1 METVV
6 GPKVDIARITAVAD
20 EGLRIYIEY
29 RDGRTANV
37 TSDVAFEWEVGDV
50 LLVRADE
57 NRVELAPPNV
67 WPEEPWVG
75 VVRLKDDEGTVV
87 EVGGRLRVLESGE
100 VEHRVGNTVEGRD
113 REGILRVLSD
123 SPVRQVDFPDVA
135 DSEIER
141 FKRPLPKRKLGFKDF
156 GGLAPVVER
165 ALELIELPLEHRAAL
180 KKIGAKPIKGVLFTG
195 LPGTGKTMLARIIA
209 AEAGASFWEISGPE
223 VFSKWQGQ
231 SEEVLRKIFARA
243 RQEERSIIFFD
254 EIDSVAAQRDE
265 DANRGSRGVVTQL
278 LTLMDGFSVDD
289 NIVVVATT
297 NRPQD
302 IDVALRRPGRFDW
315 EINFPLP
322 GPEDRVDILAVTA
335 RDLKTHGPLP
345 HHRIAAETE
354 GWSAAELAA
363 IWSEAALLAVAD
375 GGREVIMAEDYVGG
389 AARVA
394 AQRLR
399 VKAEERLG

>member
-1 METVV
+1 M
-6 GPKVDIARITAVAD
+6 GPKVDVARITAISED
-20 EGLRIYIEY
+20 RLRIYIEY
-29 RDGRTANV
+29 RGGQTATV
-37 TSDVAFEWEVGDV
+37 TRDVPYEWEVGDV
-50 LLVRADE
+50 LLVRAE
-57 NRVELAPPNV
+57 QNRVEPAPPNV

-75 VVRLKDDEGTVV
+75 VVRLKDNAGTVV
-87 EVGGRLRVLESGE
+87 EIGGRLQVLGSGE
-100 VEHRVGNTVEGRD
+100 IEHRIGNTVEGRD
-113 REGILRVLSD
+113 REGILRVLSE
-123 SPVRQVDFPDVA
+123 SPVRQLDLPEVD
-135 DSEIER
+135 DSEIQR
-141 FKRPLPKRKLGFKDF
+141 FKRPPSSRTIGFQDF
-156 GGLAPVVER
+156 GGLAEVVER
-165 ALELIELPLEHRAAL
+165 ALELIELPLKYRAELAE
-180 KKIGAKPIKGVLFTG
+180 IGAKPIKGVLFTG
-195 LPGTGKTMLARIIA
+195 EPGTGKTMLARIIA

-231 SEEVLRKIFARA
+231 SEEVLRKIFALA
-243 RQEERSIIFFD
+243 SQEERSIIFFD

-265 DANRGSRGVVTQL
+265 DANKGSRGVVTQL

-289 NIVVVATT
+289 DIVVVATT

-322 GPEDRVDILAVTA
+322 GPEDRVDILTVSA

-363 IWSEAALLAVAD
+363 IWSEAALLAVSD

-389 AARVA
+389 TARVA

>member
-1 METVV
+1 METVI
-6 GPKVDIARITAVAD
+6 GPKVDVARITAITD
-20 EGLRIYIEY
+20 DGLRIYLQY
-29 RDGRTANV
+29 RNGQTADV
-37 TSDVAFEWEVGDV
+37 TREVPFEWEVGDV
-50 LLVRADE
+50 LVVRAE
-57 NRVELAPPNV
+57 KNFVELAPPAV
-67 WPEEPWVG
+67 WPEDAWVG
-75 VVRLKDDEGTVV
+75 IVRLKDDEVSVV
-87 EVGGRLRVLESGE
+87 EVGGRLHVLESGE
-100 VEHRVGNTVEGRD
+100 VAHRVGNTVEGRD
-113 REGILRVLSD
+113 PDGILRVLSD
-123 SPVRQVDFPDVA
+123 TPVRQLDLPDVDDA
-135 DSEIER
+135 EIER
-141 FKRPLPKRKLGFKDF
+141 FKRPPAKRKLSFEDF

-165 ALELIELPLEHRAAL
+165 ALELIELPLKYRAAL
-180 KKIGAKPIKGVLFTG
+180 AKIGAKPIKGVLFTG

-243 RQEERSIIFFD
+243 SEEERSIIFFD
-254 EIDSVAAQRDE
+254 EIDSVAAQRAE
-265 DANRGSRGVVTQL
+265 DANEASRRVVTQL

-289 NIVVVATT
+289 NVVVVATT

-322 GPEDRVDILAVTA
+322 GPEDRVEILSVSA
-335 RDLKTHGPLP
+335 RHLKTHGPLP
-345 HHRIAAETE
+345 HLRIAAETE

-375 GGREVIMAEDYVGG
+375 GGREAILAEDYVGG
-389 AARVA
+389 HARVA
-394 AQRLR
+394 AQRQR

>member
-6 GPKVDIARITAVAD
+6 GPKVDVARITAITD
-20 EGLRIYIEY
+20 EGLRVYIEY

-37 TSDVAFEWEVGDV
+37 TSDMPLEWEVGDV
-50 LLVRADE
+50 LLVMAEE

-75 VVRLKDDEGTVV
+75 IVRLAEEETSVV
-87 EVGGRLRVLESGE
+87 EVGNRLQIIEGTE
-100 VEHRVGNTVEGRD
+100 VEHKVGNTVEGRD
-113 REGILRVLSD
+113 REGIIRVLSE
-123 SPVRQVDFPDVA
+123 SPVRQLDLPDVDDA
-135 DSEIER
+135 EIER
-141 FKRPLPKRKLGFKDF
+141 FKRALPKGKLGFADF
-156 GGLAPVVER
+156 GGLGDVVER
-165 ALELIELPLEHRAAL
+165 ALELIELPLKYRSAL
-180 KKIGAKPIKGVLFTG
+180 AKIGAKPIKGVLFTG

-243 RQEERSIIFFD
+243 RKEERSIIFFD

-265 DANRGSRGVVTQL
+265 DANKGSRGVVTQL
-278 LTLMDGFSVDD
+278 LTLMDGFNVDD

-322 GPEDRVDILAVTA
+322 QADDRVDILSVSA
-335 RDLKTHGPLP
+335 RHLRTHGSLP
-345 HHRIAAETE
+345 HLRIAAETE
-354 GWSAAELAA
+354 GWSAAELTA

-375 GGREVIMAEDYVGG
+375 GGREVILAEDYVGG
-389 AARVA
+389 HARVA
-394 AQRLR
+394 EQRLR
-399 VKAEERLG
+399 VRAEGRLA